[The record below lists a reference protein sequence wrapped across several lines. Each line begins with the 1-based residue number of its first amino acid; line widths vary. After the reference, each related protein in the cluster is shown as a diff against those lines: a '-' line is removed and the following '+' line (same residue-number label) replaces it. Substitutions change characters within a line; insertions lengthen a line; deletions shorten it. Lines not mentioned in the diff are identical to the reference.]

1 MEETTLR
8 NLMILIAVATPLLA
22 GMIYGVTRRV
32 AEDGRPA
39 PRRMRR
45 NLWILAAAG
54 PVNLV
59 LWLLLNGWLDRM
71 ENRSAIGYVLAA
83 IVFIAVGFT
92 TGWFGG
98 RRRADRPEDGE
109 DDAK

>member
-22 GMIYGVTRRV
+22 GMSDGVARR
-32 AEDGRPA
+32 AAAGERPT

-54 PVNLV
+54 PVNLA
-59 LWLLLNGWLDRM
+59 LRLLLNGWLDRM

-83 IVFIAVGFT
+83 VVFVAVGFA

-98 RRRADRPEDGE
+98 RKADRPEAEE
-109 DDAK
+109 DDVE